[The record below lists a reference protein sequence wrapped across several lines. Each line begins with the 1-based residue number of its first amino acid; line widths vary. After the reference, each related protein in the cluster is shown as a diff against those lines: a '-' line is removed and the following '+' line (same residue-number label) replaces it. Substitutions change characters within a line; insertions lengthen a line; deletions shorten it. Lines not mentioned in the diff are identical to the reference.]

1 MPNARED
8 ISETGTVGGL
18 LAQLIDK
25 DLDRRIVVMDA
36 GFIRPI
42 RPGDVKF
49 SKFHYNPDDLSDSE
63 DLCLISPGPVDVKGL
78 KDEVWHAA
86 KRLAKGFVL
95 ETGDLPPSDADR
107 RKSTVYLLNLANR
120 LANALAE
127 TRVYM
132 PPAIEVALKDALQ
145 GFSAGMRPLESQE
158 GAALTAHQRKARAE
172 IIHTIERLMLDYNCL
187 LYTSPSPRDS

>member
-49 SKFHYNPDDLSDSE
+49 SKFHYDPVNLSDSE
-63 DLCLISPGPVDVKGL
+63 DLCLICPGPVDAKGL
-78 KDEVWHAA
+78 ETEVKNAA
-86 KRLAKGFVL
+86 DRLAKGFAL
-95 ETGDLPPSDADR
+95 TPEAEETGARFPDQIDGASKVGEMVSTMASR
-107 RKSTVYLLNLANR
+107 RGRTGFDKGR
-120 LANALAE
+120 L
-127 TRVYM
+127 RHSSFR
-132 PPAIEVALKDALQ
+132 Q
-145 GFSAGMRPLESQE
+145 G
-158 GAALTAHQRKARAE
+158 
-172 IIHTIERLMLDYNCL
+172 
-187 LYTSPSPRDS
+187 